1 MKKLYALLCASLALF
16 AFAALA
22 FVNNLAAV
30 VNWWRAFAAAGGNS
44 AEMAEV
50 AGFIK
55 WLNWSAVDYSA
66 VTTFIPAL
74 GFCCTS
80 LALMKLIAKKRVS
93 AENFPFFKG
102 SDQLNVALGLFG
114 TLWGIIVLGSFDLKT
129 VSMGDLMMCLHT
141 ALFSTL
147 MAVVWVFMIDRP
159 LIRPYFVKL
168 LEECELADSGD
179 GDLAGAVDRFILRLS
194 TASDEFSRR
203 QKEYEET
210 SARRIKAFEE
220 EFAAR
225 QKAYAASFEE
235 RAQAYAEA
243 AEKLLKNCE
252 SSFEERQRIYSDA
265 FEKRF
270 AAAEE
275 AFSQRERAYAEA
287 FAKQLTGAEEAFS
300 ARYKAYEEAFEKRL
314 AQYAKEFDKRQ
325 KEYVEFF
332 KRRIDELQKKVEE
345 EKFRADGSAAKL
357 AAVASLLK

>member
-50 AGFIK
+50 SGFIK
-55 WLNWSAVDYSA
+55 WLNGSAVDYSA

-114 TLWGIIVLGSFDLKT
+114 TLWGIIVIGYFDLKT

-159 LIRPYFVKL
+159 IIRPYFIKL
-168 LEECELADSGD
+168 LEECELVDSSD

-194 TASDEFSRR
+194 AASDEFSRR
-203 QKEYEET
+203 QKEYEEA
-210 SARRIKAFEE
+210 SARRIKAFEDD
-220 EFAAR
+220 FAAR
-225 QKAYAASFEE
+225 EKAYAASFEA

-243 AEKLLKNCE
+243 AENLLKTCE
-252 SSFEERQRIYSDA
+252 SS

-300 ARYKAYEEAFEKRL
+300 SRYKAYEEAFEKRL
-314 AQYAKEFDKRQ
+314 AQYAKEFDERQ
-325 KEYVEFF
+325 KEYAEFF
-332 KRRIDELQKKVEE
+332 KRRIDELQKKVDE
-345 EKFRADGSAAKL
+345 EKSRADGSAAKL

>member
-1 MKKLYALLCASLALF
+1 MKKLYTLLCASLALF

-50 AGFIK
+50 TGFIK

-114 TLWGIIVLGSFDLKT
+114 TLWGIIVIGYFDLKT

-159 LIRPYFVKL
+159 IIRPYFIKL
-168 LEECELADSGD
+168 LEECELADSSD

-194 TASDEFSRR
+194 AASDEFSRR
-203 QKEYEET
+203 QKEYEEAST
-210 SARRIKAFEE
+210 RRIKAFEDD
-220 EFAAR
+220 FAAR

-252 SSFEERQRIYSDA
+252 SSFE
-265 FEKRF
+265 KRF
-270 AAAEE
+270 VAAEE

-300 ARYKAYEEAFEKRL
+300 SRYKAYEEAFEKRL
-314 AQYAKEFDKRQ
+314 AQYGKEFDERQ
-325 KEYVEFF
+325 KEYAEFF

-345 EKFRADGSAAKL
+345 EKSRADGSAAKL

>member
-1 MKKLYALLCASLALF
+1 MKKLYSLLCASLALF

-50 AGFIK
+50 TGFIK

-74 GFCCTS
+74 GFWCTS

-93 AENFPFFKG
+93 AQNFPFFKG

-114 TLWGIIVLGSFDLKT
+114 TLWGIIVIGYFDLKT

-159 LIRPYFVKL
+159 LIRPYFIKL
-168 LEECELADSGD
+168 LEEFELADLGD
-179 GDLAGAVDRFILRLS
+179 DDLAGAVDRFILRLS
-194 TASDEFSRR
+194 AASDEFDRR

-225 QKAYAASFEE
+225 QRAYIASFEE
-235 RAQAYAEA
+235 RARAYAETG
-243 AEKLLKNCE
+243 EKLLKNCE
-252 SSFEERQRIYSDA
+252 SS

-275 AFSQRERAYAEA
+275 AFSERERAYAEA
-287 FAKQLTGAEEAFS
+287 FS
-300 ARYKAYEEAFEKRL
+300 SRHKAYEEAFEKRL
-314 AQYAKEFDKRQ
+314 AQYAREFDERQ
-325 KEYVEFF
+325 KEYAEFF
-332 KRRIDELQKKVEE
+332 KRRIDELQKKAEE
-345 EKFRADGSAAKL
+345 EKSRADGSAAKL

>member
-50 AGFIK
+50 TGFIK

-74 GFCCTS
+74 GFWCTS

-93 AENFPFFKG
+93 AQNFPFFKG

-114 TLWGIIVLGSFDLKT
+114 TLWGIIVIGYFDLKT

-159 LIRPYFVKL
+159 LIRPYFIKL
-168 LEECELADSGD
+168 LEEFELADLGD
-179 GDLAGAVDRFILRLS
+179 DDLAGAVDRFILRLS
-194 TASDEFSRR
+194 AASDEFDRR

-225 QKAYAASFEE
+225 QRAYAASFEE
-235 RAQAYAEA
+235 RARAYAET

-252 SSFEERQRIYSDA
+252 SSFE
-265 FEKRF
+265 KRF

-275 AFSQRERAYAEA
+275 AFSERERAYAEA
-287 FAKQLTGAEEAFS
+287 FS
-300 ARYKAYEEAFEKRL
+300 SRHKAYEEAFEKRL
-314 AQYAKEFDKRQ
+314 AQYTREFDERQ
-325 KEYVEFF
+325 KEYAEFF
-332 KRRIDELQKKVEE
+332 KRRIDELQKKAEE
-345 EKFRADGSAAKL
+345 EKSRADGSAAKL

>member
-50 AGFIK
+50 TGFIK

-74 GFCCTS
+74 GFWCTS

-114 TLWGIIVLGSFDLKT
+114 TLWGIIVIGYFDLKT

-159 LIRPYFVKL
+159 LIRPYFIKL
-168 LEECELADSGD
+168 LEEFELADLGD
-179 GDLAGAVDRFILRLS
+179 DDLAGAVDRFILRLS
-194 TASDEFSRR
+194 AASDEFDRR

-225 QKAYAASFEE
+225 QRAYIASFEE
-235 RAQAYAEA
+235 RARAYAETG
-243 AEKLLKNCE
+243 EKLLKNCE
-252 SSFEERQRIYSDA
+252 SS

-275 AFSQRERAYAEA
+275 AFSERERAYAEA
-287 FAKQLTGAEEAFS
+287 FS
-300 ARYKAYEEAFEKRL
+300 SRHKAYEEAFEKRL
-314 AQYAKEFDKRQ
+314 AQYAREFDERQ
-325 KEYVEFF
+325 KEYAEFF
-332 KRRIDELQKKVEE
+332 KRRIDELQKKAEE
-345 EKFRADGSAAKL
+345 EKSRADGSAAKL

>member
-50 AGFIK
+50 SGFIK

-114 TLWGIIVLGSFDLKT
+114 TLWGIIVIGYFDLKT

-159 LIRPYFVKL
+159 IIRPYFIKL
-168 LEECELADSGD
+168 LEECELADSSD
-179 GDLAGAVDRFILRLS
+179 GDLAGVVDRFILRLS
-194 TASDEFSRR
+194 AASDEFSRR
-203 QKEYEET
+203 QKEYEEA
-210 SARRIKAFEE
+210 SARRIKAFEDD
-220 EFAAR
+220 FAAR

-252 SSFEERQRIYSDA
+252 SSFE
-265 FEKRF
+265 KRF
-270 AAAEE
+270 VAAEE

-287 FAKQLTGAEEAFS
+287 FAKQLTGAEDAFS
-300 ARYKAYEEAFEKRL
+300 SRYKAYEEAFEKRL
-314 AQYAKEFDKRQ
+314 AQYAKEFDERQ
-325 KEYVEFF
+325 KEYAEFF
-332 KRRIDELQKKVEE
+332 KHRIDELQKKVDE
-345 EKFRADGSAAKL
+345 EKSRADGSAAKL

>member
-50 AGFIK
+50 SGFIK

-114 TLWGIIVLGSFDLKT
+114 TLWGIIVIGYFDLKT

-159 LIRPYFVKL
+159 IIRPYFIKL
-168 LEECELADSGD
+168 LEECDLADSGD
-179 GDLAGAVDRFILRLS
+179 DYLAGAVDRFILRLS

-203 QKEYEET
+203 QKEYEEAST
-210 SARRIKAFEE
+210 RRIKAFEDD
-220 EFAAR
+220 FAAR
-225 QKAYAASFEE
+225 EKAYAASFEA

-252 SSFEERQRIYSDA
+252 SSFE
-265 FEKRF
+265 KRF
-270 AAAEE
+270 VAAEE

-300 ARYKAYEEAFEKRL
+300 SRYKAYEEAFEKRL
-314 AQYAKEFDKRQ
+314 AQYAKEFDERQ
-325 KEYVEFF
+325 KEYAEFF
-332 KRRIDELQKKVEE
+332 KRRIDELQKKVDE
-345 EKFRADGSAAKL
+345 EKSRADGSAAKL

>member
-16 AFAALA
+16 AFATLA
-22 FVNNLAAV
+22 FVNNLAAM

-44 AEMAEV
+44 AEMGEV
-50 AGFIK
+50 SGIIK

-114 TLWGIIVLGSFDLKT
+114 TLWGIIVIGYFDLKT

-159 LIRPYFVKL
+159 IIRPYFIKL
-168 LEECELADSGD
+168 LEECELADSSD
-179 GDLAGAVDRFILRLS
+179 GDLAGVVDRFILRLS
-194 TASDEFSRR
+194 AASDEFSRR
-203 QKEYEET
+203 QKEYEEA
-210 SARRIKAFEE
+210 SARRIKAFEDD
-220 EFAAR
+220 FAAR

-252 SSFEERQRIYSDA
+252 SSFE
-265 FEKRF
+265 KRF
-270 AAAEE
+270 VAAEE

-287 FAKQLTGAEEAFS
+287 FAKQLTGAEDAFS
-300 ARYKAYEEAFEKRL
+300 SRYKAYEEAFEKRL
-314 AQYAKEFDKRQ
+314 AQYAKEFDERQ
-325 KEYVEFF
+325 KEYAEFF
-332 KRRIDELQKKVEE
+332 KRRIDELQKKAEE
-345 EKFRADGSAAKL
+345 EKSRADGSAAKL

>member
-50 AGFIK
+50 SGIIK

-74 GFCCTS
+74 GFFCTS

-114 TLWGIIVLGSFDLKT
+114 TLWGIIVIGYFDLKT

-159 LIRPYFVKL
+159 IIRPYFIKL
-168 LEECELADSGD
+168 LEECELADSSD
-179 GDLAGAVDRFILRLS
+179 DDLAGAVDRFILRLS
-194 TASDEFSRR
+194 TASDEFGRR

-220 EFAAR
+220 EFSAR

-252 SSFEERQRIYSDA
+252 SSFE
-265 FEKRF
+265 KRF

-287 FAKQLTGAEEAFS
+287 FAKQLTGAEDAFS
-300 ARYKAYEEAFEKRL
+300 SRYKAYEEAFEKRL
-314 AQYAKEFDKRQ
+314 AQYAKEFDERQ
-325 KEYVEFF
+325 KEYAEFF
-332 KRRIDELQKKVEE
+332 KRRIDELQKKVDE
-345 EKFRADGSAAKL
+345 EKSRADGSAAKL

>member
-114 TLWGIIVLGSFDLKT
+114 TLWGIIVIGYFDLKT

-159 LIRPYFVKL
+159 IIRPYFIKL
-168 LEECELADSGD
+168 LEECELADSSD
-179 GDLAGAVDRFILRLS
+179 GDLAGVVDRFILRLS
-194 TASDEFSRR
+194 AASDEFSRR
-203 QKEYEET
+203 QKEYEEA
-210 SARRIKAFEE
+210 SARRIKAFEDD
-220 EFAAR
+220 FAAR
-225 QKAYAASFEE
+225 EKAYAASFEA

-243 AEKLLKNCE
+243 AENLLKTCE
-252 SSFEERQRIYSDA
+252 SS

-287 FAKQLTGAEEAFS
+287 FAKQLTGAEDAFS
-300 ARYKAYEEAFEKRL
+300 SRYKAYEEAFEKRL
-314 AQYAKEFDKRQ
+314 AQYAKEFDERQ
-325 KEYVEFF
+325 KEYSEFF
-332 KRRIDELQKKVEE
+332 KRRIDELQKKVDE
-345 EKFRADGSAAKL
+345 EKSRADGSAAKL

>member
-50 AGFIK
+50 TGFIK

-74 GFCCTS
+74 GFWCTS

-114 TLWGIIVLGSFDLKT
+114 TLWGIIVIGYFDLKT

-159 LIRPYFVKL
+159 LIRPYFIKL
-168 LEECELADSGD
+168 LEEFELADLGD
-179 GDLAGAVDRFILRLS
+179 DDLAGAVDRFILRLS
-194 TASDEFSRR
+194 AASDEFDRR

-225 QKAYAASFEE
+225 QRAYIASFEE
-235 RAQAYAEA
+235 RARAYAET

-252 SSFEERQRIYSDA
+252 SSFE
-265 FEKRF
+265 KRF

-275 AFSQRERAYAEA
+275 AFSERERAYAEA
-287 FAKQLTGAEEAFS
+287 FS
-300 ARYKAYEEAFEKRL
+300 SRHKAYEEAFEKRL
-314 AQYAKEFDKRQ
+314 SQYAREFDERQ
-325 KEYVEFF
+325 KEYAEFF
-332 KRRIDELQKKVEE
+332 KRRIDELQKKAEE
-345 EKFRADGSAAKL
+345 EKSRADGSAAKL

>member
-22 FVNNLAAV
+22 FVNNLAAM

-50 AGFIK
+50 SGIIK

-114 TLWGIIVLGSFDLKT
+114 TLWGIIVIGYFDLKT

-168 LEECELADSGD
+168 LEECELADSSD
-179 GDLAGAVDRFILRLS
+179 GDLAGVVDRFILRLS
-194 TASDEFSRR
+194 AASDEFSRR
-203 QKEYEET
+203 QKEYEEAST
-210 SARRIKAFEE
+210 RRIKAFEDD
-220 EFAAR
+220 FAAR
-225 QKAYAASFEE
+225 EKAYAASFEA

-252 SSFEERQRIYSDA
+252 SSFE
-265 FEKRF
+265 KRF
-270 AAAEE
+270 VAAEE

-300 ARYKAYEEAFEKRL
+300 SRYKAYEEAFEKRL
-314 AQYAKEFDKRQ
+314 AQYAKEFDERQ
-325 KEYVEFF
+325 KEYAEFF
-332 KRRIDELQKKVEE
+332 KRRIDELQKKVDE
-345 EKFRADGSAAKL
+345 EKSRADGSAAKL

>member
-16 AFAALA
+16 AFATLA
-22 FVNNLAAV
+22 FVNNLAAM

-44 AEMAEV
+44 AEMGEV
-50 AGFIK
+50 SGIIK

-114 TLWGIIVLGSFDLKT
+114 TLWGIIVIGYFDLKT

-159 LIRPYFVKL
+159 IIRPYFIKL
-168 LEECELADSGD
+168 LEECELADSSD
-179 GDLAGAVDRFILRLS
+179 GDLAGVVDRFILRLS
-194 TASDEFSRR
+194 AASDEFSRR
-203 QKEYEET
+203 QKEYEEA
-210 SARRIKAFEE
+210 SARRIKAFEDD
-220 EFAAR
+220 FAAR

-252 SSFEERQRIYSDA
+252 SSFE
-265 FEKRF
+265 KRF
-270 AAAEE
+270 VAAEE

-287 FAKQLTGAEEAFS
+287 FAKQLTGAEDAFS
-300 ARYKAYEEAFEKRL
+300 SRYKAYEEAFEKRL
-314 AQYAKEFDKRQ
+314 AQYAKEFDERQ
-325 KEYVEFF
+325 KEYAEFF
-332 KRRIDELQKKVEE
+332 KRRIDELQKKVDE
-345 EKFRADGSAAKL
+345 EKSRADGSAAKL

>member
-1 MKKLYALLCASLALF
+1 MKKLYSLLCASLALF

-50 AGFIK
+50 TGFIK

-74 GFCCTS
+74 GFWCTS

-114 TLWGIIVLGSFDLKT
+114 TLWGIIVIGYFDLKT

-159 LIRPYFVKL
+159 LIRPYFIKL
-168 LEECELADSGD
+168 LEEFELADLGD
-179 GDLAGAVDRFILRLS
+179 DDLAGAVDRFILRLS
-194 TASDEFSRR
+194 AASDEFDRR

-225 QKAYAASFEE
+225 QRAYIASFEE
-235 RAQAYAEA
+235 RARAYAETG
-243 AEKLLKNCE
+243 EKLLKNCE
-252 SSFEERQRIYSDA
+252 SS

-275 AFSQRERAYAEA
+275 AFSERERAYAEA
-287 FAKQLTGAEEAFS
+287 FS
-300 ARYKAYEEAFEKRL
+300 SRHKAYEEAFEKRL
-314 AQYAKEFDKRQ
+314 SQYAKEFDERQ
-325 KEYVEFF
+325 KEYAEFF
-332 KRRIDELQKKVEE
+332 KRRIDELQKKAEE
-345 EKFRADGSAAKL
+345 EKSRADGSAAKL

>member
-1 MKKLYALLCASLALF
+1 MKKLYSLLCASLALF

-50 AGFIK
+50 TGFIK

-74 GFCCTS
+74 GFWCTS

-93 AENFPFFKG
+93 AQNFPFFKG

-114 TLWGIIVLGSFDLKT
+114 TLWGIIVIGYFDLKT

-159 LIRPYFVKL
+159 LIRPYFIKL
-168 LEECELADSGD
+168 LEEFELADLGD
-179 GDLAGAVDRFILRLS
+179 DDLAGAVDRFILRLS
-194 TASDEFSRR
+194 AASDEFDRR

-225 QKAYAASFEE
+225 QRAYAASFEE
-235 RAQAYAEA
+235 RARAYAET

-252 SSFEERQRIYSDA
+252 SSFE
-265 FEKRF
+265 KRF

-275 AFSQRERAYAEA
+275 AFSERERAYAEA
-287 FAKQLTGAEEAFS
+287 FS
-300 ARYKAYEEAFEKRL
+300 SRHKAYEEAFEKRL
-314 AQYAKEFDKRQ
+314 AQYAREFDERQ
-325 KEYVEFF
+325 KEYAEFF
-332 KRRIDELQKKVEE
+332 KRRIDELQKKAEE
-345 EKFRADGSAAKL
+345 EKSRADGSAAKL

>member
-1 MKKLYALLCASLALF
+1 MCASLALF

-50 AGFIK
+50 TGFIK

-74 GFCCTS
+74 GFWCTS

-93 AENFPFFKG
+93 AQNFPFFKG

-114 TLWGIIVLGSFDLKT
+114 TLWGIIVIGYFDLKT

-159 LIRPYFVKL
+159 LIRPYFIKL
-168 LEECELADSGD
+168 LEEFELADLGD
-179 GDLAGAVDRFILRLS
+179 DDLAGAVDRFILRLS
-194 TASDEFSRR
+194 AASDEFDRR

-225 QKAYAASFEE
+225 QRAYIASFEE
-235 RAQAYAEA
+235 RARAYAETG
-243 AEKLLKNCE
+243 EKLLKNCE
-252 SSFEERQRIYSDA
+252 SS

-275 AFSQRERAYAEA
+275 AFSERERAYAEA
-287 FAKQLTGAEEAFS
+287 FS
-300 ARYKAYEEAFEKRL
+300 SRHKAYEEAFEKRL
-314 AQYAKEFDKRQ
+314 AQYAREFDERQ
-325 KEYVEFF
+325 KEYAEFF
-332 KRRIDELQKKVEE
+332 KRRIDELQKKAEE
-345 EKFRADGSAAKL
+345 EKSRADGSAAKL

>member
-50 AGFIK
+50 TGFIK

-74 GFCCTS
+74 GFFCTS

-114 TLWGIIVLGSFDLKT
+114 TLWGIIVIGYFDLKT

-159 LIRPYFVKL
+159 IIRPYFIKL
-168 LEECELADSGD
+168 LEECELADSSD
-179 GDLAGAVDRFILRLS
+179 GDLAGVVDRFILRLS
-194 TASDEFSRR
+194 AASDEFSRR
-203 QKEYEET
+203 QKEYEEA
-210 SARRIKAFEE
+210 SARRIKAFEDD
-220 EFAAR
+220 FAAR
-225 QKAYAASFEE
+225 EKAYAASFEA

-243 AEKLLKNCE
+243 AENLLKTCE
-252 SSFEERQRIYSDA
+252 SSFE
-265 FEKRF
+265 KRF
-270 AAAEE
+270 VTAEE

-300 ARYKAYEEAFEKRL
+300 SRYKAYEEAFEKRL
-314 AQYAKEFDKRQ
+314 AQYAKEFDERQ
-325 KEYVEFF
+325 KEYAEFF
-332 KRRIDELQKKVEE
+332 KRRIDELQKKVDE
-345 EKFRADGSAAKL
+345 EKSRADGSAAKL

>member
-50 AGFIK
+50 TGFIK

-74 GFCCTS
+74 GFWCTS

-114 TLWGIIVLGSFDLKT
+114 TLWGIIVIGYFDLKT

-159 LIRPYFVKL
+159 LIRPYFIKL
-168 LEECELADSGD
+168 LEEFELADLGD
-179 GDLAGAVDRFILRLS
+179 DDLAGAVDRFILRLS
-194 TASDEFSRR
+194 AASDEFDRR

-225 QKAYAASFEE
+225 QRAYIASFEE
-235 RAQAYAEA
+235 RARAYAETG
-243 AEKLLKNCE
+243 EKLLKNCE
-252 SSFEERQRIYSDA
+252 SS

-275 AFSQRERAYAEA
+275 AFSERERAYAEA
-287 FAKQLTGAEEAFS
+287 FS
-300 ARYKAYEEAFEKRL
+300 SRHKAYEEAFEKRL
-314 AQYAKEFDKRQ
+314 SQYAKEFDERQ
-325 KEYVEFF
+325 KEYAEFF
-332 KRRIDELQKKVEE
+332 KRRIDELQKKAEE
-345 EKFRADGSAAKL
+345 EKSRADGSAAKL

>member
-50 AGFIK
+50 SGFIK

-114 TLWGIIVLGSFDLKT
+114 TLWGIIVIGYFDLKT

-159 LIRPYFVKL
+159 IIRPYFIKL

-179 GDLAGAVDRFILRLS
+179 GDLAGAVDRFIFRLS

-203 QKEYEET
+203 QKEYEEAST
-210 SARRIKAFEE
+210 RRIKAFEDD
-220 EFAAR
+220 FAAR
-225 QKAYAASFEE
+225 EKAYAASFEA
-235 RAQAYAEA
+235 RAQAYAET

-252 SSFEERQRIYSDA
+252 SS

-287 FAKQLTGAEEAFS
+287 FAKQLTGAEDAFAS
-300 ARYKAYEEAFEKRL
+300 RYKAYEEAFEKRL
-314 AQYAKEFDKRQ
+314 AQYAKEFDERQ
-325 KEYVEFF
+325 KEYAEFF
-332 KRRIDELQKKVEE
+332 KRRIDELQKKVDE
-345 EKFRADGSAAKL
+345 EKSRADGSAAKL

>member
-80 LALMKLIAKKRVS
+80 LALMKLIAKKRVG
-93 AENFPFFKG
+93 AQNFPFFKG

-114 TLWGIIVLGSFDLKT
+114 TLWGIIVIGYFDLKT

-159 LIRPYFVKL
+159 LIRPYFIKL
-168 LEECELADSGD
+168 LEEFELADLGD
-179 GDLAGAVDRFILRLS
+179 DDLAGAVDRFILRLS
-194 TASDEFSRR
+194 AASDEFDRR
-203 QKEYEET
+203 QKGYEET

-225 QKAYAASFEE
+225 QRAYAASFEE
-235 RAQAYAEA
+235 RARAYAET

-252 SSFEERQRIYSDA
+252 SSFE
-265 FEKRF
+265 KRF

-275 AFSQRERAYAEA
+275 AFSERERAYAEA
-287 FAKQLTGAEEAFS
+287 FS
-300 ARYKAYEEAFEKRL
+300 SRYKAYEEAFEKRL
-314 AQYAKEFDKRQ
+314 SQYAKEFDERQ
-325 KEYVEFF
+325 KEYAEFF
-332 KRRIDELQKKVEE
+332 KRRIDELQKKAEE
-345 EKFRADGSAAKL
+345 EKSRADGSAAKL

>member
-30 VNWWRAFAAAGGNS
+30 VNWWRAFAAADGNS

-50 AGFIK
+50 SGFIK

-114 TLWGIIVLGSFDLKT
+114 TLWGIIVIGYFDLKT

-159 LIRPYFVKL
+159 IIRPYFIKL
-168 LEECELADSGD
+168 LEECELADSSED
-179 GDLAGAVDRFILRLS
+179 DLAGAVDRFILRLS
-194 TASDEFSRR
+194 AASDEFSRR
-203 QKEYEET
+203 QKEYEEA
-210 SARRIKAFEE
+210 SARRIKAFEDD
-220 EFAAR
+220 FAAR
-225 QKAYAASFEE
+225 EKAYAASFEA

-243 AEKLLKNCE
+243 AENLLKTCE
-252 SSFEERQRIYSDA
+252 SS

-287 FAKQLTGAEEAFS
+287 FAKQLTGVEEAFS
-300 ARYKAYEEAFEKRL
+300 SRYKAYEEAFEKRL
-314 AQYAKEFDKRQ
+314 AQYAKEFDERQ
-325 KEYVEFF
+325 KEYAEFF
-332 KRRIDELQKKVEE
+332 KRRIDELQKKVDE
-345 EKFRADGSAAKL
+345 EKSRADGSAAKL

>member
-50 AGFIK
+50 TGFIK

-74 GFCCTS
+74 GFWCTS

-93 AENFPFFKG
+93 AQNFPFFKG

-114 TLWGIIVLGSFDLKT
+114 TLWGIIVIGYFDLKT

-159 LIRPYFVKL
+159 LIRPYFIKL
-168 LEECELADSGD
+168 LEEFELADLGD
-179 GDLAGAVDRFILRLS
+179 DDLAGAVDRFILRLS
-194 TASDEFSRR
+194 AASDEFDRR

-225 QKAYAASFEE
+225 QRAYIASFEE
-235 RAQAYAEA
+235 RARAYAETG
-243 AEKLLKNCE
+243 EKLLKNCE
-252 SSFEERQRIYSDA
+252 SS

-275 AFSQRERAYAEA
+275 AFSERERAYAEA
-287 FAKQLTGAEEAFS
+287 FS
-300 ARYKAYEEAFEKRL
+300 SRHKAYEEAFEKRL
-314 AQYAKEFDKRQ
+314 AQYAREFDERQ
-325 KEYVEFF
+325 KEYAEFF
-332 KRRIDELQKKVEE
+332 KRRIDELQKKAEE
-345 EKFRADGSAAKL
+345 EKSRADGSAAKL